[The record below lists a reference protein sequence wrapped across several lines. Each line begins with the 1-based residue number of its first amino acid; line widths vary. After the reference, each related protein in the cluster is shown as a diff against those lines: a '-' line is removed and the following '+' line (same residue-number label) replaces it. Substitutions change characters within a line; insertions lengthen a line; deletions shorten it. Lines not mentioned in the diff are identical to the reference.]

1 MAQLGAVH
9 SVGES
14 IVAHLREAHQL
25 QRQVEAT
32 FPEAEQ
38 SLADCGFRQLSGG
51 TLANAFT
58 PNGDELTLY
67 LYRMGVDPHLR
78 TTPDSRTPSVSR
90 TRPLSLEL
98 HYLLTVWSS
107 DARLEQTLMSW
118 AMREL
123 HMRPGFDRSRL
134 RPARLWRAG
143 EVVQVTPSELKHED
157 MMRIWDA
164 LAPSYRLSVSYIAR
178 VVRVD
183 SLLSADAGPVVAQ
196 RFGITEER
204 SLIDG

>member
-14 IVAHLREAHQL
+14 IVEHLRAAHQL

-32 FPEAEQ
+32 LPE
-38 SLADCGFRQLSGG
+38 SDRVLPDCGFRQVSSG
-51 TLANAFT
+51 TLANSFT
-58 PNGDELTLY
+58 PNGDEMTLY
-67 LYRMGVDPHLR
+67 LYRMGIDPHLR
-78 TTPDSRTPSVSR
+78 TTPDARTPAVSR
-90 TRPLSLEL
+90 SRPLSLEL
-98 HYLLTVWSS
+98 HFLLTVWSA
-107 DARLEQTLMSW
+107 DTQIEHTLMSW
-118 AMREL
+118 GMREM

-134 RPARLWRAG
+134 RPAEIWRPG
-143 EVVQVTPSELKHED
+143 EIVQVTPSELKHED

-164 LAPSYRLSVSYIAR
+164 LAPAYRLSVSYIAR

-183 SLLSADAGPVVAQ
+183 SLLAPAAAPNVAT
-196 RFGITEER
+196 RFEVFEQR